1 MNEWW
6 YLYEDQTI
14 PIEWYAIS
22 HDGEFYPEDWRYTA
36 VNLIQ
41 KSRNSP
47 YNSPC
52 ISILDVVEQLKSGYS
67 PYNGPVIFGAN
78 SFEGSLL
85 YAYAGH
91 RRDDM
96 KSGDIQ
102 DIFPFIGRI

>member
-1 MNEWW
+1 M
-6 YLYEDQTI
+6 
-14 PIEWYAIS
+14 
-22 HDGEFYPEDWRYTA
+22 
-36 VNLIQ
+36 V
-41 KSRNSP
+41 
-47 YNSPC
+47 
-52 ISILDVVEQLKSGYS
+52 DVVEQLKSGYS

>member
-22 HDGEFYPEDWRYTA
+22 HDGEFYPED
-36 VNLIQ
+36 
-41 KSRNSP
+41 
-47 YNSPC
+47 
-52 ISILDVVEQLKSGYS
+52 VVEQLKSGYS
-67 PYNGPVIFGAN
+67 PYNGAVIFGAN

-96 KSGDIQ
+96 KAGDIQ
-102 DIFPFIGRI
+102 DIFPFIGMIFLHLPN

>member
-1 MNEWW
+1 MGALTDW
-6 YLYEDQTI
+6 YET
-14 PIEWYAIS
+14 
-22 HDGEFYPEDWRYTA
+22 F
-36 VNLIQ
+36 
-41 KSRNSP
+41 SR
-47 YNSPC
+47 C
-52 ISILDVVEQLKSGYS
+52 ISVLDVVEQLKSGYS